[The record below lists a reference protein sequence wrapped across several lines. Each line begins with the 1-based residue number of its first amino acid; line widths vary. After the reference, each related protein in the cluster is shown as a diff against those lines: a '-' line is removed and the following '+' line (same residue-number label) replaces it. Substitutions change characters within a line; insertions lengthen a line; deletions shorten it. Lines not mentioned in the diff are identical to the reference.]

1 MKTKKSLPIFSV
13 IASAAILLQ
22 SCSSSSSKN
31 ETISAGAENTSK
43 APLNLY
49 QSMVQI
55 RADANPQTAFLDY
68 KTEHLKADQP
78 VTLQFIVGYI
88 NERQPDQPQVSLK
101 LVELNGDQLNI
112 ANGEHSTV
120 ENTIISSSIKCTP
133 EELKKIPR
141 QIKAGLNFIHK
152 DDLTPVFPVTP
163 EFEKSIKVLNKD
175 IGYPVISASSS
186 IENEI
191 GYLLTGNYHYWDQ
204 GGLYSEASF
213 EKSKFSDD
221 VELQKFKF
229 YLNELENGSLKEI
242 LKLYQSGKLAL
253 VEYQEASDK
262 KALDP
267 QTILTITGSVTSANF
282 QYPLIDKR
290 DQQYAELILGL
301 SDNCK
306 ITEIKLHN
314 KNFIAMVQSS
324 NVTGD
329 GIGAIKKKL
338 EFYAKN
344 KPVNDPNAERD
355 ADNSWESTLEQQ

>member
-1 MKTKKSLPIFSV
+1 MKTKNLLQFLAVLSCL
-13 IASAAILLQ
+13 ALLLQ
-22 SCSSSSSKN
+22 SCSGSSTEKG
-31 ETISAGAENTSK
+31 ETVATAENVSETS
-43 APLNLY
+43 LNLY
-49 QSMVQI
+49 QSMAQI
-55 RADANPQTAFLDY
+55 RADANPQKAFLDF
-68 KTEHLKADQP
+68 KAEHLKADQP
-78 VTLQFIVGYI
+78 VTLQFIAGYI
-88 NERQPDQPQVSLK
+88 NDRKPDQPQVSLK

-152 DDLTPVFPVTP
+152 DDLTPVLPVTP
-163 EFEKSIKVLNKD
+163 EFEKSMKALNKD

-221 VELQKFKF
+221 VELKKIKF
-229 YLNELENGSLKEI
+229 YLNELENGSLREI

-306 ITEIKLHN
+306 IAEIKPHN
-314 KNFIAMVQSS
+314 KNFIALVQAS

-338 EFYAKN
+338 EQYSKN